1 MSDLIATVGRRKRAV
16 ARVRMTPGKGKI
28 IINEQELDHIDQ
40 VINQPLNLT
49 GSENK
54 FDFSIKVIGGGLTGQ
69 KEAIRH
75 GIARALVKND
85 PDNRKILKNAG
96 LLTRDAREKERKKPG
111 LKRARRA
118 PQWQKR

>member
-1 MSDLIATVGRRKRAV
+1 MSDIIATVGRRKRAI

-28 IINEQELDHIDQ
+28 VVNKEELANIDPI
-40 VINQPLNLT
+40 VNQPLVLT
-49 GSENK
+49 GAQNK
-54 FDFSIKVIGGGLTGQ
+54 FNFSIKVLGGGLTGQ

-75 GIARALVKND
+75 GIARALVESD
-85 PDNRKILKNAG
+85 PDNRKILKKAG

-111 LKRARRA
+111 LKKARRA